1 MRKLLYLFVASALG
15 LALSSCSST
24 KIYSDVDPSVDF
36 TKYKTF
42 EYYGWAKESD
52 KLLNDLDKDRIEK
65 AFGEE
70 FAKRGLKYVKEGGD
84 LIVTLFIVTENKT
97 ATTATTT
104 HMGMGYGGYYGYGPA
119 YGWGPSMS
127 TAHTTF
133 NEYEY
138 TVGTLV
144 VDVYDAKNKK
154 LIWEGVAQ
162 GTIDENPRGREENI
176 KKVAAQIMARYP
188 VQPPKDK

>member
-1 MRKLLYLFVASALG
+1 
-15 LALSSCSST
+15 
-24 KIYSDVDPSVDF
+24 
-36 TKYKTF
+36 
-42 EYYGWAKESD
+42 
-52 KLLNDLDKDRIEK
+52 
-65 AFGEE
+65 
-70 FAKRGLKYVKEGGD
+70 
-84 LIVTLFIVTENKT
+84 
-97 ATTATTT
+97 
-104 HMGMGYGGYYGYGPA
+104 MGMGYGGYYGYGPA

-176 KKVAAQIMARYP
+176 KKVVAQIMARYP